1 MHIGLI
7 GCAFLT
13 FALSASAE
21 NVTWMLQNVTF
32 NDGVTA
38 SGSFTFDPD
47 AGTNCSTV
55 SSPCGAYSNI
65 DITTTA
71 GVGIPAETYLYAC
84 ESDVSTCT
92 GLSPD
97 STEVLFLTS
106 NASNQ
111 TGLEGLAFF
120 FTGVGVL
127 PPGGLTD
134 AGGTIDISN
143 SSDNVGV
150 VTEGTCSDATCSGPS
165 GTIIYS
171 ESGDVMP
178 TPEPPT
184 TLLLGTSLV
193 ALFLFRLRAIY
204 RREPVI

>member
-1 MHIGLI
+1 MRFGLI
-7 GCAFLT
+7 GCAFLA

-21 NVTWMLQNVTF
+21 DVTWTLENVTF

-38 SGSFTFDPD
+38 SGSFTFNPD
-47 AGTNCSTV
+47 AGTNCSTGN
-55 SSPCGAYSNI
+55 SPCGAYSNI

-71 GVGIPAETYLYAC
+71 GAGIAAETYLYAC
-84 ESDVSTCT
+84 GSDVSTCT

-97 STEVLFLTS
+97 STQVLFLTS
-106 NASNQ
+106 NASDQ

-120 FTGVGVL
+120 FTAVGVM

-134 AGGTIDISN
+134 AGGTFDISN
-143 SSDNVGV
+143 SSINVGL
-150 VTEGTCSDATCSGPS
+150 VTEGTCSDAACSGP
-165 GTIIYS
+165 TDTVIYS
-171 ESGDVMP
+171 ESGDVMA

-184 TLLLGTSLV
+184 ALLLGTSLV

-204 RREPVI
+204 RREPVL